1 MLKDD
6 ASEPTEGELAS
17 SGWGAN
23 GMAGGRS
30 ESEDGRLLL
39 GDAFGAMTEDEGV
52 VEGDMEEAAAAEEGV
67 CVLLGA

>member
-1 MLKDD
+1 M
-6 ASEPTEGELAS
+6 AS

-39 GDAFGAMTEDEGV
+39 GDASGAMVGDEGV
-52 VEGDMEEAAAAEEGV
+52 VEGDMAEDAAAAEEGGR
-67 CVLLGA
+67 LLGA